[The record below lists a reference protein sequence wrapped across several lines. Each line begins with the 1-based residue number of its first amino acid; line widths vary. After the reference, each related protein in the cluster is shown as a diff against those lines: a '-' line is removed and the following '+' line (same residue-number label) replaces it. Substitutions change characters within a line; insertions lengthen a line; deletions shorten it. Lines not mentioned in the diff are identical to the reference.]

1 MNKIVFS
8 HPDYTVGFGITPNQ
22 PHAAGRGLYRR
33 EGITPC
39 PEEPIHL
46 LFSFK
51 TITNNN
57 GCQLQKM
64 QFFVAFFTILLIIDI
79 DACLGHNLTYK
90 RHI

>member
-8 HPDYTVGFGITPNQ
+8 HPDYTVGF
-22 PHAAGRGLYRR
+22 
-33 EGITPC
+33 GITPC